1 MTLVGL
7 APNARCRAQAALDEL
22 DDRGVPY
29 VVTSTVRTY
38 MEQAALYAQGRN
50 TLIVVNSRRSLAG
63 MAPIGDADNK
73 YTVTRCDG
81 TPSSQG
87 PGHARS
93 PHQIGIALDVVPRG
107 KDGPE
112 WPPASDPRWEQI
124 AMSFES
130 QGFKWGGR
138 WKDFLDLP
146 HYQYPT

>member
-1 MTLVGL
+1 MTLKGL
-7 APNARCRAQAALDEL
+7 APNVQGAAQKALDDL
-22 DDRGVPY
+22 DDKGIPY
-29 VVTSTVRTY
+29 TVTSTVRTY
-38 MEQAALYAQGRN
+38 MEQAALYAQGRDS
-50 TLIVVNSRRSLAG
+50 LVLVNSRRAAAG
-63 MAPIGDADNK
+63 MPPIGEKDNS

>member
-38 MEQAALYAQGRN
+38 AEQSALFAQGRN

-73 YTVTRCDG
+73 YTVTNCDG

-93 PHQIGIALDVVPRG
+93 PHQIGIALDVVPLG